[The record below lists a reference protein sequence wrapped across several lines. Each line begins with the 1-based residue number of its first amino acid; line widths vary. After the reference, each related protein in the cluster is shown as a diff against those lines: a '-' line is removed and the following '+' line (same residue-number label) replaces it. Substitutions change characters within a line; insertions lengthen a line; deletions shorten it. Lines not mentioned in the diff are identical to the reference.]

1 MAILRIDS
9 VTAAQALRGLEMNGN
24 SLVELGQALDED
36 YKRTWFNLTE
46 NKPYLIKTIAHE
58 LLDNNKMM
66 RISLIQ
72 PGPVPAE
79 ERDIKYHFLKGK
91 PYFGGELKKED
102 FNAWKNRY

>member
-1 MAILRIDS
+1 
-9 VTAAQALRGLEMNGN
+9 MNGN

-102 FNAWKNRY
+102 FNAGKNRY